1 MRLTQLRS
9 FYAVA
14 RTGSFTRA
22 AEQLHVSQPTITTQ
36 VRFLE
41 ESYDIELFHRSGRR
55 VRLTEIGEQLM
66 LVAQQIF
73 SLEADA
79 VQLLKDAGELRTGH
93 LRVAAVGPH
102 HVTRMLVAF
111 TAEYPGIQVTVST
124 GNSRA
129 VLDRLLSYEA
139 DVGVLAQTVAD
150 ERFLAVPF
158 SRHPVGIIT
167 SSSHRFARRRS
178 IRMADLEGERLIM
191 RERGSTTRSELER
204 ALAEAGVTVDVVME
218 VASREVIREAV
229 VQGLGIAAVSV
240 VEFVPGPGVHMV
252 KIADAEVFTYAH
264 VLCLAERRDMRM
276 LRAFFA
282 TIEPMSADWRARA
295 SRAARAR
302 EARALAV
309 E

>member
-22 AEQLHVSQPTITTQ
+22 AEHLHVSQPTITTQ

-41 ESYDIELFHRSGRR
+41 ESYDVELFHRSGRR
-55 VRLTEIGEQLM
+55 VRLTEMGEQLM
-66 LVAQQIF
+66 QVAQQIF

-79 VQLLKDAGELRTGH
+79 VELLKDAGELRTGH

-111 TAEYPGIQVTVST
+111 TQAYPAIKVTVST
-124 GNSRA
+124 GNSSA
-129 VLDRLLSYEA
+129 VLERLVNYDA

-150 ERFLAVPF
+150 ERFLSVPF
-158 SRHPVGIIT
+158 SRHPVVIIAP
-167 SSSHRFARRRS
+167 SAHRFARRRS

-204 ALAEAGVTVDVVME
+204 ALGEAGVAVDVVME

-229 VQGLGIAAVSV
+229 LQGLGIAAVSS
-240 VEFVPGPGVHMV
+240 VEFVPGPGLHVV
-252 KIADAEVFTYAH
+252 KIAGAEVYTYAH
-264 VLCLAERRDMRM
+264 VLCLAERREMRM
-276 LRAFFA
+276 LRAFFD
-282 TIEPMSADWRARA
+282 TIEPIAASWRTRARA
-295 SRAARAR
+295 AA
-302 EARALAV
+302 
-309 E
+309 